1 MTVYGGHIRFTLIDL
16 HLLLNIGK
24 MCWTDEDLYANIST
38 VKHGGDLMKKY
49 IALTGLLLMC
59 MLSLAACGTA
69 GGNKAKAAAETAAAE
84 TADAGSAAENE
95 DKQDDC
101 CKETAECCTEKN
113 ECCAEKNDD
122 CCAEKDDCC
131 EETENAEIPD
141 CCAG

>member
-1 MTVYGGHIRFTLIDL
+1 
-16 HLLLNIGK
+16 
-24 MCWTDEDLYANIST
+24 
-38 VKHGGDLMKKY
+38 MKKY

-69 GGNKAKAAAETAAAE
+69 DGKKAKAAAETAAAE

-122 CCAEKDDCC
+122 CYAEKDDCC

>member
-1 MTVYGGHIRFTLIDL
+1 MTVYDGHIRFTLIDL

-38 VKHGGDLMKKY
+38 VKHGGELMKKY

-95 DKQDDC
+95 EQDDC

-113 ECCAEKNDD
+113 ECCADKNDD